1 MGSENTE
8 QLVVV
13 PWLVIDF
20 EISVVLNLS
29 SGLNFEACFCQ
40 VCYVSSLFLSLRTK
54 SNARPQFQLDFHRQ
68 RNSLRCSAV
77 PASSTASYRAR
88 FLGGFLVAQIVATF
102 HGRAGA
108 AISIRGLCC
117 LGWDLEP
124 MRLCPM
130 CSGSTE
136 AREKSSDEGSEVTG
150 PKRNKTGAYVV

>member
-1 MGSENTE
+1 
-8 QLVVV
+8 
-13 PWLVIDF
+13 
-20 EISVVLNLS
+20 
-29 SGLNFEACFCQ
+29 
-40 VCYVSSLFLSLRTK
+40 
-54 SNARPQFQLDFHRQ
+54 
-68 RNSLRCSAV
+68 V

-117 LGWDLEP
+117 SFHLGWDLEP
-124 MRLCPM
+124 MPYVL
-130 CSGSTE
+130 GWESTE